1 MALEDSKF
9 GQGFIKVA
17 VAIGNEIHLRSLRDA
32 FATIMPLYILAGLAT
47 LINNTIF
54 TWLFKGNTLLQ
65 VQYWGTMLSNATLN
79 ISSLLVATMIGYFLA
94 KNRGFD
100 NPLAAAMVS
109 LATLVAMMPN
119 TVQIIADGAK
129 KASNISAVLSFTE
142 LGTGGMFAGVIVG
155 LLATEM
161 FIKVSNIKALKI
173 NLGDQVPPAVGNSF
187 NVLIPVIIVLSFFA
201 LISAVLYDTTQMN
214 VISLISTFIQEPLR
228 HIGTGIVGT
237 LIIYTLANLL
247 WLFGIHFSVI
257 YSTILEPLLIVNIA
271 QNTAAYAAGHAIP
284 NIINLSLVQS
294 FALLGGSGG
303 TLCLLVATF
312 IVSRNAASR
321 NVAKLAALPGVFN
334 INEPVIFGYPI
345 VYNVSLIIPFIL
357 LPSFGIFVAWLT
369 TVLGWMKPMVVQVPW
384 TTPMFLNSFLATG
397 GDWRAPVIQIVV
409 FIIGVLFYMPFVKIN
424 DGVVARQVA
433 QEKAEAAKKAGT
445 AKA

>member
-1 MALEDSKF
+1 MALEDTKF

-47 LINNTIF
+47 LINNTVF
-54 TWLFKGNTLLQ
+54 TWMFKGATLLK

-79 ISSLLVATMIGYFLA
+79 ISSLLIATMIGYFLA
-94 KNRGFD
+94 KNRNFS

-129 KASNISAVLSFTE
+129 KASNISGVLPFTE
-142 LGTGGMFAGVIVG
+142 LGTGGMFAGVIMG
-155 LLATEM
+155 LLATEL
-161 FIKVSNIKALKI
+161 FIKVSSIKALKV
-173 NLGDQVPPAVGNSF
+173 NLGDQVPPAVGDSF
-187 NVLIPVIIVLSFFA
+187 NVLIPVILVLSFFA
-201 LISAVLYDTTQMN
+201 LISAVLYDTTSMN
-214 VISLISTFIQEPLR
+214 VISLITTFIQEPLR
-228 HIGTGIVGT
+228 HVGTGIVGT

-257 YSTILEPLLIVNIA
+257 YSTILEPLLIINIV
-271 QNTAAYAAGHAIP
+271 QNTAAYSAGHAIP

-321 NVAKLAALPGVFN
+321 NVAKLALLPGVFN

-345 VYNVSLIIPFIL
+345 VYNVSLIIPFIV
-357 LPSFGIFVAWLT
+357 LPSLGIFVAWLA
-369 TVLGWMKPMVVQVPW
+369 TVLGWMSPMVVQVPW

-409 FIIGVLFYMPFVKIN
+409 FIVGVLLYLPFVKIN
-424 DGVVARQVA
+424 DGVVAKQVA
-433 QEKAEAAKKAGT
+433 QEKAQAAKEA
-445 AKA
+445 

>member
-47 LINNTIF
+47 LINNTVF
-54 TWLFKGNTLLQ
+54 TWLFKGATLLK

-79 ISSLLVATMIGYFLA
+79 ISSLLVTTMIGYFLA

-109 LATLVAMMPN
+109 LATLVTMMPN

-129 KASNISAVLSFTE
+129 KASNISAVLSYTE
-142 LGTGGMFAGVIVG
+142 LGTGGMFAGVIMG
-155 LLATEM
+155 LLATEL
-161 FIKVSNIKALKI
+161 FIKISNIKALKI
-173 NLGDQVPPAVGNSF
+173 NLGDQVPPAVGDSF
-187 NVLIPVIIVLSFFA
+187 NVLIPVIIVLCFFA
-201 LISAVLYDTTQMN
+201 LISTLLYDTTKMN

-271 QNTAAYAAGHAIP
+271 QNTAAYSAGHAIP
-284 NIINLSLVQS
+284 NIINLSLVQA

-312 IVSRNAASR
+312 IVSRNKASR
-321 NVAKLAALPGVFN
+321 NVAKLAVLPGVFN

-345 VYNVSLIIPFIL
+345 VYNVALIIPFIV
-357 LPSFGIFVAWLT
+357 LPSLGIFIAWLT
-369 TVLGWMKPMVVQVPW
+369 TVLGWMNPMVVQVPW

-409 FIIGVLFYMPFVKIN
+409 FIIGVLMYMPFVKIN
-424 DGVVARQVA
+424 DGVVAKQVA
-433 QEKAEAAKKAGT
+433 QEKAEAAKQA
-445 AKA
+445 

>member
-1 MALEDSKF
+1 MSLEDTKF

-17 VAIGNEIHLRSLRDA
+17 VKLGNQIHLRSLRDA

-47 LINNTIF
+47 LINNTVF
-54 TWLFKGNTLLQ
+54 LWLFKGQTLTN

-79 ISSLLVATMIGYFLA
+79 VSSLLIATLIGYFLA
-94 KNRGFD
+94 KNRGFE

-109 LATLVAMMPN
+109 LASLVAMMPN
-119 TVQIIADGAK
+119 TVSMVPAGATK
-129 KASNISAVLSFTE
+129 PVDIVGALTYSNM
-142 LGTGGMFAGVIVG
+142 GTGGMFAGVIIG
-155 LLATEM
+155 LLATEL
-161 FIKVSNIKALKI
+161 FIRISHVKALKV
-173 NLGDQVPPAVGNSF
+173 NLGDQVPPAVGDSF
-187 NVLIPVIIVLSFFA
+187 NVLIPVILVLSFFG
-201 LISAVLYDTTQMN
+201 LVSAILFVTTGMN
-214 VISLISTFIQEPLR
+214 MISLITTFIQEPLR
-228 HIGTGIVGT
+228 GIGTGIIGT

-257 YSTILEPLLIVNIA
+257 YSTILEPLLIINIV
-271 QNTAAYAAGHAIP
+271 QNTAAYNAGHAIP

-321 NVAKLAALPGVFN
+321 NVAKLALLPGVFN

-345 VYNVSLIIPFIL
+345 VYNVSLIIPFVA
-357 LPSFGIFVAWLT
+357 LPSIGIFVGWLT
-369 TVLGWMKPMVVQVPW
+369 TVLGLMKPMVIQVPW

-397 GDWRAPVIQIVV
+397 GDWRAPVIQILLFIFGV
-409 FIIGVLFYMPFVKIN
+409 FLFIPFVKIN
-424 DGVVARQVA
+424 DGVMAKQA
-433 QEKAEAAKKAGT
+433 ASEA
-445 AKA
+445 